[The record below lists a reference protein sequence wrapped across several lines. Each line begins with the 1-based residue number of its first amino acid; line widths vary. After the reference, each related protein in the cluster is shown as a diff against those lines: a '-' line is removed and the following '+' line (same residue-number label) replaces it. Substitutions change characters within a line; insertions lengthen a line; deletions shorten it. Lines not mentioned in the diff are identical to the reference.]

1 MPFNL
6 AAVLS
11 VITGVFLAAVTFA
24 TVGVSRRFF
33 QRLIEQ
39 HPELANSFPRPMM
52 GTRYGPIL
60 PSKMDY
66 LKEKR
71 FKDLS
76 DPALRQ
82 LGQLSLTLL
91 TVYAVAFTTFLLCLL
106 WWSATRHRP

>member
-11 VITGVFLAAVTFA
+11 LVTGALLAAVTFA
-24 TVGVSRRFF
+24 AVRVSKRFF
-33 QRLIEQ
+33 QQLIDQ
-39 HPELANSFPRPMM
+39 HPELAHSFPRPMM

-91 TVYAVAFTTFLLCLL
+91 TVHAVAFTTFLICTL
-106 WWSATRHRP
+106 WWSATRHKP

>member
-11 VITGVFLAAVTFA
+11 VVTGASLATVTFA
-24 TVGVSRRFF
+24 AVRVSRRFF
-33 QRLIEQ
+33 QRLTEQ
-39 HPELANSFPRPMM
+39 HPELANSFPRPPI
-52 GTRYGPIL
+52 GTTYGPIF

-91 TVYAVAFTTFLLCLL
+91 TAHAVAFTAFLICLL
-106 WWSATRHRP
+106 WWSATRHRS

>member
-6 AAVLS
+6 AAILS
-11 VITGVFLAAVTFA
+11 VVTGVFLAAVTFA
-24 TVGVSRRFF
+24 TVRVSRRFF

-39 HPELANSFPRPMM
+39 HPELANSFPRQMI

-76 DPALRQ
+76 DPSLRT

-91 TVYAVAFTTFLLCLL
+91 TVHAVAFTTFLICTL
-106 WWSATRHRP
+106 WWSATRYKA